1 MLRLLQPMA
10 AGLRANHLLF
20 ALSAAALRHCNRAE
34 VWPLFEPSFI
44 RRARVV
50 PVRALEI
57 DE

>member
-20 ALSAAALRHCNRAE
+20 KLSAAALRHCNRAD
-34 VWPLFEPSFI
+34 VWPLFEPSS
-44 RRARVV
+44 RVV